1 MNFFMATV
9 IGQCRTAYIMQMA
22 YEGSATIVCM
32 HAGQPV
38 TAMHSP
44 GIDQAQHT
52 LRYSYVR

>member
-1 MNFFMATV
+1 MATV